1 MKEKSTDNLSRELMA
16 PSALDT
22 YLKENAGE
30 FLSTDIAGL
39 LDELYR
45 DKDMTKAELARRASI
60 SEVYLHQ
67 AFSGRWKPSR
77 DRLLCICIGLGASL
91 EETQQ
96 LLKRAGYAQMYA
108 KFRRDAIVMYGIVHQ
123 LELSEIN
130 DKLFVEQ
137 ERTLL

>member
-30 FLSTDIAGL
+30 FLSMDIAGL

-45 DKDMTKAELARRASI
+45 DKSMTKAELARRASI

-67 AFSGRWKPSR
+67 VFSGRRKPSR

-108 KFRRDAIVMYGIVHQ
+108 KFKRDAIVMYGIVHR

>member
-67 AFSGRWKPSR
+67 AFSGRRKPSR

-91 EETQQ
+91 VETQQ

-108 KFRRDAIVMYGIVHQ
+108 KFKRDAIVMYGIVHR

>member
-30 FLSTDIAGL
+30 FLSMDIAGL

-45 DKDMTKAELARRASI
+45 DKSMTKAELARRASI

-67 AFSGRWKPSR
+67 VFSGRRKPSR

-91 EETQQ
+91 VETQQ

-108 KFRRDAIVMYGIVHQ
+108 KFKRDAIVMYGIVHR

>member
-67 AFSGRWKPSR
+67 AFSGRRKPSR